1 MTRHQLTMGIWQI
14 TVFKCKK
21 LKVILAFG
29 SIALEKKGRLERK
42 WADIWPEWAVV
53 HLQLFS

>member
-1 MTRHQLTMGIWQI
+1 VTRNPLTTGIWQI
-14 TVFKCKK
+14 PVFKYKN